1 MLHFSPLKTAGIA
14 LALFLGFLFSLPNF
28 ISEEARLSM
37 PQFLPSGK
45 LNLGL
50 DLQGGS
56 HLLMSVDTDSVQR
69 ERLEDLTS
77 DVRLALRGER
87 IGYTG
92 LGRID
97 GGVTV
102 TIRKEEDKQKAQEVL
117 SGLAQPITA
126 NVINSFSQGLD
137 LDVTNSDGL
146 TYKLMV
152 TDEAVAARDIRT
164 LQQSIEII
172 G

>member
-1 MLHFSPLKTAGIA
+1 
-14 LALFLGFLFSLPNF
+14 
-28 ISEEARLSM
+28 M
-37 PQFLPSGK
+37 PEFLPSST

-56 HLLMSVDTDSVQR
+56 HLLLSVDTDSVQR

-102 TIRKEEDKQKAQEVL
+102 TIRKEEDKERAQGIL
-117 SGLAQPITA
+117 AGLAQPITA

-137 LDVTNSDGL
+137 LDVSNPDGL
-146 TYKLMV
+146 TFNLMV
-152 TDEAVAARDIRT
+152 TEEAVAARNTRT

-172 G
+172 RRRVDELGTTEPTIQRQGDTRILVQVPGLMTRNA